1 MDFNAVDGI
10 FLVWYLGA
18 IGLSVL
24 LAPFRKRTS
33 DANIAPLLAYGIAT
47 AASAV
52 ISWLKGRGTKAAEED
67 ARALE
72 NARITGNQALAESII
87 ARATANGFDPTGAQT
102 GTQTS
107 SGTSGSTST
116 QNSTTSSKPVITAEY
131 QPMEEQLRGLIEG
144 RLGKGQ
150 FSNEEFVNRTLAN
163 RIRATNRTYA
173 NATANAENRVARQG
187 GGALKGFGATT
198 PINTARAGQI
208 ADTIGNAPLE
218 ARALENQDLDFAR
231 GAIGAFGTGSQSKTK
246 GTTNTSGWNT
256 GSATTTTPPN
266 LGALYSMLRQD
277 DPKAS
282 TNTGFSPGLQ
292 AGGDLLS
299 SLMALWAN
307 KNQGGGSKAGG
318 SSGGGVYDSNG
329 NYIGE

>member
-1 MDFNAVDGI
+1 MDINAVYSI
-10 FLVWYLGA
+10 FLGWVGLM
-18 IGLSVL
+18 GLSVL
-24 LAPFRKRTS
+24 VAPFRKRTS
-33 DANIAPLLAYGIAT
+33 DANIAPLIVMGIAA
-47 AASAV
+47 AASAA
-52 ISWLKGRGTKAAEED
+52 INWLKNRGTNNAEKD

-72 NARITGNQALAESII
+72 NARITGNTALAESII
-87 ARATANGFDPTGAQT
+87 AKATANGFDPYGPQT

-187 GGALKGFGATT
+187 GGALKSFGATT

-208 ADTIGNAPLE
+208 ADTIGNAPME
-218 ARALENQDLDFAR
+218 ARALENQDLDFAK
-231 GAIGAFGTGSQSKTK
+231 GAIGAFGTGSKAKTN
-246 GTTNTSGWNT
+246 GTTSTSGWNT

-266 LGALYSMLRQD
+266 LGALYSMLKQE

-282 TNTGFSPGLQ
+282 MNTGFSPGLQ

-307 KNQGGGSKAGG
+307 KNQGGGGGGGGG
-318 SSGGGVYDSNG
+318 STGGWGYGNG
-329 NYIGE
+329 GP

>member
-1 MDFNAVDGI
+1 MDFNTMYGI
-10 FLVWYLGA
+10 FLVWYLCA

-24 LAPFRKRTS
+24 VAPFRKRTS
-33 DANIAPLLAYGIAT
+33 DANIAPLIIMGIAA
-47 AASAV
+47 AASAA
-52 ISWLKGRGTKAAEED
+52 INWLKNRGTNDAEKD
-67 ARALE
+67 ARELE
-72 NARITGNQALAESII
+72 NARITGNKALADSII
-87 ARATANGFDPTGAQT
+87 ARAIANGFDPTGAQT

-107 SGTSGSTST
+107 SGTSGYTST

-173 NATANAENRVARQG
+173 NATANAENRVTRQG
-187 GGALKGFGATT
+187 GGVLKSFGAAT

-208 ADTIGNAPLE
+208 ADSIGNAPME
-218 ARALENQDLDFAR
+218 ARALENQDLDFAK
-231 GAIGAFGTGSQSKTK
+231 GAIDAFGTGSQSNTS
-246 GTTNTSGWNT
+246 GRANTSGWNT
-256 GSATTTTPPN
+256 GSATTTAPPN
-266 LGALYSMLRQD
+266 LFAPYSMLRQN

-282 TNTGFSPGLQ
+282 MNTGFSPGLQ

-307 KNQGGGSKAGG
+307 KNQGGG
-318 SSGGGVYDSNG
+318 GGGATSGWGYGNG
-329 NYIGE
+329 GP

>member
-1 MDFNAVDGI
+1 MDFNTMYGI
-10 FLVWYLGA
+10 FLVWYLCA

-24 LAPFRKRTS
+24 VAPFRKRTS
-33 DANIAPLLAYGIAT
+33 DANIAPLIIMGIAA
-47 AASAV
+47 AASAA
-52 ISWLKGRGTKAAEED
+52 INWLKNRGTNDAEKD
-67 ARALE
+67 ARELE
-72 NARITGNQALAESII
+72 NARITGNKALAESII
-87 ARATANGFDPTGAQT
+87 ARAIANGFDPTGAQT

-208 ADTIGNAPLE
+208 ADTIGNAPME
-218 ARALENQDLDFAR
+218 ARALENQDLDFAK
-231 GAIGAFGTGSQSKTK
+231 GAIGAFGTGSKAKTN
-246 GTTNTSGWNT
+246 GTTSTSGWNT

-266 LGALYSMLRQD
+266 LGALYSMLKQE

-282 TNTGFSPGLQ
+282 MNTGFSPGLQ

-307 KNQGGGSKAGG
+307 KNQGGGGGGGG
-318 SSGGGVYDSNG
+318 STGGWGYGNG
-329 NYIGE
+329 GP

>member
-1 MDFNAVDGI
+1 MDFNTMYGI
-10 FLVWYLGA
+10 FLVWYLCA

-24 LAPFRKRTS
+24 VAPFRKRTS
-33 DANIAPLLAYGIAT
+33 DANIAPLIIMGIAA
-47 AASAV
+47 AASAA
-52 ISWLKGRGTKAAEED
+52 INWLKNRGTNDAEKD
-67 ARALE
+67 ARELE
-72 NARITGNQALAESII
+72 NARITGNKALAESII
-87 ARATANGFDPTGAQT
+87 ARAIANGFDPTGAQT

-187 GGALKGFGATT
+187 GGALKSFGATT

-208 ADTIGNAPLE
+208 ADTIGNAPME
-218 ARALENQDLDFAR
+218 ARALENQDLDFAK
-231 GAIGAFGTGSQSKTK
+231 GAIGAFGTGSKAKTN
-246 GTTNTSGWNT
+246 GTTSTSGWNT

-266 LGALYSMLRQD
+266 LGALYSMLKQE

-282 TNTGFSPGLQ
+282 MNTGFSPGLQ

-307 KNQGGGSKAGG
+307 KNQGGGGGGGG
-318 SSGGGVYDSNG
+318 STGGWGYGNG
-329 NYIGE
+329 GP